1 MSEVITIDGPVS
13 SGKNSV
19 ALLFSQRIGYQ
30 LIDSGS
36 IYRAFAIA
44 ILRHGISVDD
54 DLGIENVLN
63 NIRLEYLDEGDEQ
76 KVLLDGEDVTE
87 DLHNPGITSVV
98 PFISAKKFVREIA
111 NGFQK
116 KLVEGK
122 NTVMAG
128 RDIGSE
134 IFPDA
139 PLKFFLTATP
149 EVRAERRFK
158 QLQEKD
164 PRITYEEVLR
174 QVKERDM
181 ADTTRDVSPLRK
193 PDDAIVIDTT
203 DLSTEDSVEEFMKY
217 FNNRKV

>member
-1 MSEVITIDGPVS
+1 VSEVITIDGPVS